1 MAIRSADV
9 SEKGSLTMEELK
21 HCFFFMDYLPFI
33 QMEMGQGTTY
43 PRFGNPRNH
52 ITTNKGLVLQ
62 EKEFVYNFWCTV
74 NPLNQPEIDNAL
86 TYDILLLMIY
96 NIQ

>member
-9 SEKGSLTMEELK
+9 SEKGSLSMEELK

-33 QMEMGQGTTY
+33 QMEMAQGTTY

-52 ITTNKGLVLQ
+52 ITTNKGLVL
-62 EKEFVYNFWCTV
+62 
-74 NPLNQPEIDNAL
+74 
-86 TYDILLLMIY
+86 
-96 NIQ
+96 